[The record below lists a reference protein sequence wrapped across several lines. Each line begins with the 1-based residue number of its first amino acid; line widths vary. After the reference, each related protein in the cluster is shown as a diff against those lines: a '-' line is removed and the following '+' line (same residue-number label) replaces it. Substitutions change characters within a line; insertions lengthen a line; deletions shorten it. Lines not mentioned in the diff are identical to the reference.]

1 MTLATDLTRPVFG
14 HAAGIEYLRRPAV
27 APVCSVVLLHGI
39 GSNAGSFIPLMT
51 ALPATFDV
59 VAWNAPG
66 YAASKPLDMAS
77 PSPRDYAAALSTL
90 LKELGLARIV
100 LVGHSLGVLFAASL
114 AANDSVRVAAL
125 ALLSPA
131 LGYCGAADTALPPK
145 VQDRIDEIETL
156 GPQAFAAKRAARLV
170 YEPGRKP
177 QVLGAVRDAMAAV
190 NTSGYVQAV
199 RALGAGD
206 LLADAARIAA
216 PTLVAVGAED
226 VVTPP
231 ANARS
236 LYAALANPAGY
247 HEIANAGHALAQEDP
262 VAVAQLLTQLIEA
275 RHG

>member
-1 MTLATDLTRPVFG
+1 MTLATDLTRPVTG

-39 GSNAGSFIPLMT
+39 GSHAGSFIPLMA

-77 PSPRDYAAALSTL
+77 PAPRDYAAALTAFL
-90 LKELGLARIV
+90 DELGLARIV
-100 LVGHSLGVLFAASL
+100 LVGHSLGTLFAASL
-114 AANDSVRVAAL
+114 AASNPARVAAL

-131 LGYCGAADTALPPK
+131 LGYGIAPGTALPPK

-170 YEPGRKP
+170 YEPDRKP
-177 QVLGAVRDAMAAV
+177 QVLSAVRDAMAAV
-190 NTSGYVQAV
+190 NPSGYVQAV

-236 LYAALANPAGY
+236 LYAALAKPTGY
-247 HEIANAGHALAQEDP
+247 HEIPDAGHAVAQEAP
-262 VAVAQLLTQLIEA
+262 VLVAQILTQLIEA
-275 RHG
+275 HHG